1 MFNQPRVQKL
11 ASFFA
16 PDFEVRP
23 AGGCVRDH
31 LLGKPHK
38 DLDFCTNATP
48 DQMLA
53 LADKHNVRVLP
64 TGLDHGTVTFMV
76 DGEPFEVTTLRVDV
90 ACDGRHAQVAWT
102 QSWKEDAARRDL
114 TINAMMM
121 DMQGNLFDWF
131 GGQEDLKNGVVRFV
145 GNAEDRV
152 REDFLRVLRFFR
164 FANKFDRVP
173 VFCEQG
179 LAACEKLR
187 EGLRS
192 VSAERVWAEM
202 SKVLVGQHADRVLQE
217 MARVGVLDVL
227 GFPSTTQAVLKG
239 DSARRCGGTPAQVLG
254 AMMQDSVEDVDM
266 LCRSLKMSNVERA
279 EAVWAANDK
288 LTNFQVVLADF
299 EDALVNG
306 TNRQW
311 VVWAAKT
318 RMRFD
323 WASHLT
329 SWDVP
334 QFPVSGKH
342 LLDAGMK
349 PGPAMG
355 VRLMQLRHHWM
366 VNRFQPSVDELMA
379 LPPV

>member
-1 MFNQPRVQKL
+1 M
-11 ASFFA
+11 
-16 PDFEVRP
+16 
-23 AGGCVRDH
+23 RDH
-31 LLGKPHK
+31 LLGKTPK
-38 DLDFCTNATP
+38 DFDFCTNATP
-48 DQMLA
+48 EQMLA

-102 QSWKEDAARRDL
+102 QSWEEDAARRDL
-114 TINAMMM
+114 TFNAMMM

-131 GGQEDLKNGVVRFV
+131 GGQEDLANGVVRFV
-145 GNAEDRV
+145 GDAEARV
-152 REDFLRVLRFFR
+152 KEDFLRVLRFFR

-179 LAACEKLR
+179 LAACAKLR
-187 EGLRS
+187 DGLRG

-202 SKVLVGQHADRVLQE
+202 SKVLVGPHSDHVMQE

-239 DSARRCGGTPAQVLG
+239 DGARRVGGTPAQVFG
-254 AMMQDSVEDVDM
+254 AMLLDSVEDVDM
-266 LCRSLKMSNVERA
+266 LCRSLKMSNDERA
-279 EAVWAANDK
+279 EAVWVVNSK
-288 LTNFQVVLADF
+288 LTNFPVVLADF

-311 VVWAAKT
+311 VVWAAKM

-323 WASHLT
+323 WASHLA

-334 QFPVSGKH
+334 TFPVSGKH
-342 LLDAGMK
+342 LMDAGMK

-355 VRLMQLRHHWM
+355 VRLLQQRNHWM
-366 VNRFQPSVDELMA
+366 VNRFKPSVDELMA